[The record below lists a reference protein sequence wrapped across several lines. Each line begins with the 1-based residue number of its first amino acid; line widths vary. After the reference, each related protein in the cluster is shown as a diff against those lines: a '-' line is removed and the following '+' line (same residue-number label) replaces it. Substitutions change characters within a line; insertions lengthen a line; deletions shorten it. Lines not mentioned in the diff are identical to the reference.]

1 MTWAD
6 GRMLA
11 FDVETTAP
19 DPEEARIVQAAQVFV
34 GDGRPTD
41 TAVLLVN
48 PGVPIPEG
56 ASAVHGITDE
66 IAATGMAAKTAVDEL
81 AHMLEGAIDDGVP
94 VVAFNARYDL
104 TVLDRECARHGC
116 QPPDWSRIRVID
128 PFVIDKWLH
137 RFRRG
142 SRKLADVCAHYGV
155 DLGEHAHDAGADALA
170 VVRLA
175 YVLAKRAN
183 FEGSHPDVIAGRQ
196 TWKMVRGDLDA
207 LHDYQRG
214 WAVEQAR
221 GLRAYFERQGKRE
234 EAASVVEG
242 WPVIPALEEART

>member
-170 VVRLA
+170 AARLA
-175 YVLAKRAN
+175 YRLLHKTDAVQGR
-183 FEGSHPDVIAGRQ
+183 HPEIVQRR
-196 TWKMVRGDLDA
+196 TFWKLVRDDLDA
-207 LHDYQRG
+207 LHSAQVG
-214 WAVEQAR
+214 WAREQAI
-221 GLRAYFERQGKRE
+221 GLRSYFEGRGEVEK
-234 EAASVVEG
+234 AASVSED
-242 WPVIPALEEART
+242 WPLIPAAVAA